1 MIKFFRRIRQQLLSQ
16 NKFSKYL
23 LYAIGEIILV
33 VIGILIA
40 LQINTWNEQRKQ
52 NILENEYY
60 CRLLEDVLL
69 DKEQVSE
76 KITKVNDRLKS
87 ANSAI
92 RLLNEKESL
101 KIHVAKELAHS
112 INAII
117 SDFTP
122 NKSAFEDLKSGAN
135 LNIIKDKSI
144 IKSINNY
151 FKNVEAH
158 LSIVA
163 VNGEIALSR
172 FFTYK
177 DLYATGWVHFQMKGR
192 FINGME
198 KDVYELMQLNFEE
211 IYTDDM
217 RFQLQNDALRYIS
230 SNTRQKQLYDLIL
243 KEAEILIALLE
254 SKCSKSNV

>member
-1 MIKFFRRIRQQLLSQ
+1 MIKFFRHIRKQLLNE
-16 NKFSKYL
+16 NKMGKYFK
-23 LYAIGEIILV
+23 YAVGEIILV

-60 CRLLEDVLL
+60 CRLLEDVVL
-69 DKEQVSE
+69 DKEQVNE
-76 KITKVNDRLKS
+76 IITKVDDRLKS
-87 ANSAI
+87 ANNAL

-101 KIHVAKELAHS
+101 KTAIAKELAFS

-151 FKNVEAH
+151 FKKVEAH
-158 LSIVA
+158 LSIVE
-163 VNGEIALSR
+163 VNGEIALNR
-172 FFTYK
+172 FFSYK
-177 DLYATGWVHFQMKGR
+177 DLYATGWVHFSMNGR
-192 FINGME
+192 FIDGME
-198 KDVYELMQLNFEE
+198 KDVYDMMLLNLEE

-217 RFQLQNDALRYIS
+217 RFQLRNDALRYIS
-230 SNTRQKQLYDLIL
+230 SNTRQKQLYNFIL
-243 KEAEILIALLE
+243 KEAEILVELLE
-254 SKCSKSNV
+254 SKCSKSND